1 MMNIGIVV
9 PQPGYLQRVR
19 ELCTKHGVVFIFDE
33 IKTGFTIAAGR
44 RHRALR
50 GAAGPGVPGQG
61 HRRRP
66 AGRGLRRT
74 GRPRCG

>member
-33 IKTGFTIAAGR
+33 IKTGFTIAAGGAIER
-44 RHRALR
+44 F
-50 GAAGPGVPGQG
+50 GVAAGPRLPRQG
-61 HRRRP
+61 HLGRP
-66 AGRGLRRT
+66 ALPPHSAGART
-74 GRPRCG
+74 